1 MQKIVNVRIDERLIH
16 GQVAALWK
24 GTLNATRI
32 MVIDNEAVKNDL
44 QKKLLK
50 MACPTGTKLS
60 ILSTE
65 KASENLS
72 AEKYGDD
79 RIFIIVKGPET
90 ILDLWKKGC
99 RLEQVTVGNMSG
111 GKNTRIIRKSV
122 SIDKT
127 DEDNFKLLSSYGVH
141 FTAQM
146 IPTEEAVD
154 FMALL

>member
-16 GQVAALWK
+16 GQVATLWK

-90 ILDLWKKGC
+90 ILDLWKKAAGWN
-99 RLEQVTVGNMSG
+99 R
-111 GKNTRIIRKSV
+111 
-122 SIDKT
+122 
-127 DEDNFKLLSSYGVH
+127 
-141 FTAQM
+141 
-146 IPTEEAVD
+146 
-154 FMALL
+154 

>member
-1 MQKIVNVRIDERLIH
+1 ME
-16 GQVAALWK
+16 
-24 GTLNATRI
+24 
-32 MVIDNEAVKNDL
+32 
-44 QKKLLK
+44 
-50 MACPTGTKLS
+50 
-60 ILSTE
+60 
-65 KASENLS
+65 
-72 AEKYGDD
+72 
-79 RIFIIVKGPET
+79 
-90 ILDLWKKGC
+90 KGC

-154 FMALL
+154 FMAIL